1 MNRISYGKNMAEKFL
16 NYPETVSLTLH
27 KKTIKS
33 KKKQFICWSLNR
45 YPAQNEFN
53 LLAKFF
59 LEKGFIY
66 INTEPH
72 RLQFRKFLKDGT
84 SIHFS
89 LWKKHYGFTID
100 AHIDLSPHGDVI
112 FTSVTLRLL
121 SALYIYLK
129 KKYGVVFLLP
139 RQKNEYQGYVSK
151 YLPLERV
158 NRKKNR
164 PKRYLR

>member
-1 MNRISYGKNMAEKFL
+1 MNRVSYRKNMDGNFL
-16 NYPETVSLTLH
+16 KYHKAVSLTLH

-33 KKKQFICWSLNR
+33 KEKQYINWSLNR

-53 LLAKFF
+53 ILAKFF
-59 LEKGFIY
+59 LEKGFIC
-66 INTEPH
+66 INNDPR
-72 RLQFRKFLKDGT
+72 RLQFRKFLKDRT

-89 LWKKHYGFTID
+89 LWIKHYGFNID

-139 RQKNEYQGYVSK
+139 RQKNKYQGYVSK

-158 NRKKNR
+158 NRKKSR
-164 PKRYLR
+164 PKRYLK

>member
-1 MNRISYGKNMAEKFL
+1 MNSIAYGKNMAVKFL
-16 NYPETVSLTLH
+16 KYPEAVSLTLH

-33 KKKQFICWSLNR
+33 KEKQFISWSLNR

-59 LEKGFIY
+59 YEEGFIFMY
-66 INTEPH
+66 NEPH
-72 RLQFRKFLKDGT
+72 RLQFRKFLKDRT

-164 PKRYLR
+164 PKRYLK